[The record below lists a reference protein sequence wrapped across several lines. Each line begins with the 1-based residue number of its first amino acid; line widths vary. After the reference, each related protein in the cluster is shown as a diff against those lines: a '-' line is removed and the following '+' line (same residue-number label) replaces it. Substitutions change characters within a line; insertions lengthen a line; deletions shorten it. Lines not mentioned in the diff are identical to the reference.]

1 MKKRG
6 MLLASIS
13 AILFGLLPMVTQFLY
28 AGGLHVI
35 AVSFYRYAFM
45 VPILLLLCIQQ
56 KLPLRLSKQDAW
68 HLVISISL
76 FSTATM
82 LLLNSSYLYINT
94 GVATTLHFLY
104 PMFVILICKVV
115 YQDKVDGRTRKSLAL
130 MMMGIVCFCINVKV
144 DSMAG
149 LGLALLSAITYAIYL
164 VEMEKKGISKMNPL
178 VFSFYISL
186 FTSLL
191 LLMVNLVVPSFS
203 ETITCSLF
211 GWLALLSI
219 LSFLGLA
226 ALQRGSSYI
235 GATST
240 ALFSLFEP
248 ITSLMAGVLFLQEE
262 ITIWKI
268 SGCVFIFIAVI
279 YLAIAKQTPETI

>member
-1 MKKRG
+1 
-6 MLLASIS
+6 
-13 AILFGLLPMVTQFLY
+13 
-28 AGGLHVI
+28 
-35 AVSFYRYAFM
+35 
-45 VPILLLLCIQQ
+45 
-56 KLPLRLSKQDAW
+56 
-68 HLVISISL
+68 
-76 FSTATM
+76 
-82 LLLNSSYLYINT
+82 
-94 GVATTLHFLY
+94 
-104 PMFVILICKVV
+104 
-115 YQDKVDGRTRKSLAL
+115 
-130 MMMGIVCFCINVKV
+130 
-144 DSMAG
+144 
-149 LGLALLSAITYAIYL
+149 
-164 VEMEKKGISKMNPL
+164 MNPL

-191 LLMVNLVVPSFS
+191 LLTVNLVVPSFS
-203 ETITCSLF
+203 ETLTWSLL

-219 LSFLGLA
+219 LSFLGLV